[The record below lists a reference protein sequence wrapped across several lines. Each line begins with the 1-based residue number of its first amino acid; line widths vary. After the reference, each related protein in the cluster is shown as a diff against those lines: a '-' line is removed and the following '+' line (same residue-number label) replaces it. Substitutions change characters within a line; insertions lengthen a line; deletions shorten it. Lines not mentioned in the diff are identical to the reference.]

1 MSNQGNNPDVSLARV
16 DGSGGKRL
24 LTVRIPYAR
33 RLEMGL
39 VGTFNHRLKLKM
51 ICPPNSDTMVFVR
64 DDDGASPFGSG
75 MLIYQ
80 FDLAEYGVDLPEFE
94 YRKAE
99 MISIGEGNLVLRVPE
114 IIERT
119 DLRMCHSDF
128 KPPFTWDE
136 TQSGIR

>member
-1 MSNQGNNPDVSLARV
+1 MSNQGNNPGVSLARV
-16 DGSGGKRL
+16 DGSGGRRL

-39 VGTFNHRLKLKM
+39 VGRFNHEHKLKM
-51 ICPPNSDTMVFVR
+51 ICPPNSNAMVFVR
-64 DDDGASPFGSG
+64 DDEGASPFGSG

-80 FDLAEYGVDLPEFE
+80 FDIAEYDVDLPEFE
-94 YRKAE
+94 YCKAE
-99 MISIGEGNLVLRVPE
+99 MISIGEGNLVLSVPK

-128 KPPFTWDE
+128 QPPFTWDE
-136 TQSGIR
+136 SGAGVR